1 MKKKI
6 VSAILA
12 VLIMLTCFPIS
23 VFAAYENTH
32 VNTGNQRYDI
42 VEIALSQNGYG
53 EQLKN

>member
-12 VLIMLTCFPIS
+12 VVLLICFPVS

>member
-23 VFAAYENTH
+23 VFTAYENTH